1 MMPEGGHLI
10 CSWCYHIPVSSS
22 PEDFMKTDQSKLV
35 MQRILKGTLLV
46 GLGLSSMVS
55 YLLLRHT
62 PEAGYRSSLL
72 VISLGNSLLLAV
84 MLTIASILFKNI
96 GTQSDPQG
104 LDPLTGLKT
113 RHSLWAIFQETL
125 DHSQR
130 TLEPLSVLL
139 IDIDH
144 FRLVNERYGHMA
156 GDEILA
162 MLGESI
168 RAVLRGGDLTCR
180 WEGDQILAVL
190 ENCGS
195 RDSCRIAE
203 KILKEFRLQTLRRGR
218 KKIKITVSIGV
229 AQMVSGDT
237 AESLTERAET
247 GLYAARDNGRDGYA
261 IGYDWILIE
270 YRYDPIF

>member
-1 MMPEGGHLI
+1 M
-10 CSWCYHIPVSSS
+10 
-22 PEDFMKTDQSKLV
+22 
-35 MQRILKGTLLV
+35 
-46 GLGLSSMVS
+46 
-55 YLLLRHT
+55 
-62 PEAGYRSSLL
+62 
-72 VISLGNSLLLAV
+72 LLAV

-96 GTQSDPQG
+96 ATQSASPH

-113 RHSLWAIFQETL
+113 RHSLWAIFQKILE
-125 DHSQR
+125 HSQS

-144 FRLVNERYGHMA
+144 FRLVNEHHGHMA
-156 GDEILA
+156 GDEILV
-162 MLGESI
+162 MLGDSI

-180 WEGDQILAVL
+180 WEGDQVLVVL

-203 KILKEFRLQTLRRGR
+203 KMLEKFRLQTLRRGR
-218 KKIKITVSIGV
+218 KKIKITASIGV

-247 GLYAARDNGRDGYA
+247 GLYAARDSGRDGYA